1 MSHAVLV
8 VDIEYILQATNSIE
22 NTFIENTFHIEHIL
36 QATHSIENTF
46 YREHNRYRTHST
58 GNENTFNIEHVT
70 DNPFD
75 REHILC
81 IENTF
86 YAQNL

>member
-1 MSHAVLV
+1 VSHAVLV
-8 VDIEYILQATNSIE
+8 VDIEYILQAT
-22 NTFIENTFHIEHIL
+22 
-36 QATHSIENTF
+36 HSIENTF
-46 YREHNRYRTHST
+46 YREHILYRTHST

-86 YAQNL
+86 